1 MREDFPAPEAPRLKG
16 TTMARSHDDDREIIY
31 IEREDRD
38 SSAIKPLL
46 LGLALGLGAGLLFA
60 PRSGEETRRI
70 LQKKLRRFRA
80 TTGARLG
87 DLSERIQ
94 DGVDAL
100 RSGEWPTDDDAAD
113 PEDAEQSE
121 SRPASSARE
130 ELERRLA
137 AARARRRAAAADE
150 EPVA

>member
-1 MREDFPAPEAPRLKG
+1 
-16 TTMARSHDDDREIIY
+16 MARHTDDDREIIY
-31 IEREDRD
+31 IERDERE
-38 SSAIKPLL
+38 SSTLKPLL

-60 PRSGEETRRI
+60 PRSGEETRRL
-70 LQKKLRRFRA
+70 LQKKLRRLRA

-87 DLSERIQ
+87 DLSARIQ

-100 RSGEWPTDDDAAD
+100 RTGEWPTEEDEEELEAD
-113 PEDAEQSE
+113 EAVE
-121 SRPASSARE
+121 SRPTSSARE

-137 AARARRRAAAADE
+137 AARARRRSAAADE